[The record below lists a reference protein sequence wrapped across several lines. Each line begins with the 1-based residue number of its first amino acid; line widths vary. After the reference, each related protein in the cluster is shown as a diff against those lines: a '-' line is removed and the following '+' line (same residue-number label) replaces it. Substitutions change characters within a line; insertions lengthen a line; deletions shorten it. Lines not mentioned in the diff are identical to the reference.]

1 MCSMIRPAAALACWL
16 LAAGAGAQTA
26 APAPL
31 TPPAP
36 QVTAPGPAAA
46 ALRRT
51 EAVARV
57 TVIEDDGVRIEE
69 TRLRGAPQRI
79 TVQSKVGN
87 AREYEI
93 LVGRGGRDTSQD
105 RGAAGQRAWSV
116 FGF

>member
-1 MCSMIRPAAALACWL
+1 MTRCNALTLAALL
-16 LAAGAGAQTA
+16 LAAPAVVPAHPVA
-26 APAPL
+26 SAPAL
-31 TPPAP
+31 PASGGGRP
-36 QVTAPGPAAA
+36 DESLQ
-46 ALRRT
+46 RRI
-51 EAVARV
+51 
-57 TVIEDDGVRIEE
+57 IEDEGVRIEE

-116 FGF
+116 FGY

>member
-1 MCSMIRPAAALACWL
+1 MFRIAAAGACCLLAAHAAAEPAQPAAALAQ
-16 LAAGAGAQTA
+16 AAPQAAVPDAA
-26 APAPL
+26 APA
-31 TPPAP
+31 
-36 QVTAPGPAAA
+36 
-46 ALRRT
+46 RRT

-69 TRLRGAPQRI
+69 TRLRGAAQRI

-93 LVGRGGRDTSQD
+93 IVGRGGRDTSQD
-105 RGAAGQRAWSV
+105 RGAAGQRAWRV

>member
-1 MCSMIRPAAALACWL
+1 MSTMSRLAAASAPWL
-16 LAAGAGAQTA
+16 LAASAGAQTA
-26 APAPL
+26 PPSPPAAPAAQATAPASAPAP
-31 TPPAP
+31 
-36 QVTAPGPAAA
+36 Q
-46 ALRRT
+46 RRA

-69 TRLRGAPQRI
+69 TRLRGAAQRI

-93 LVGRGGRDTSQD
+93 LVGRGGRDPSQD

>member
-1 MCSMIRPAAALACWL
+1 MASNATAQVAAGAATAPPPAAPAAAPRA
-16 LAAGAGAQTA
+16 
-26 APAPL
+26 
-31 TPPAP
+31 
-36 QVTAPGPAAA
+36 
-46 ALRRT
+46 T

-69 TRLRGAPQRI
+69 TRLRGAAQRI

-93 LVGRGGRDTSQD
+93 IVGRGGRDPSQD

-116 FGF
+116 LGF

>member
-1 MCSMIRPAAALACWL
+1 MIRPAVALACWL

-26 APAPL
+26 APAVP

-36 QVTAPGPAAA
+36 QATAPGPAAA

-69 TRLRGAPQRI
+69 TRLRGAAQRI

>member
-1 MCSMIRPAAALACWL
+1 MFRPAAALACWL
-16 LAAGAGAQTA
+16 LAAGACAQTA
-26 APAPL
+26 PPVAPAAPTAQATAPEPAPAP
-31 TPPAP
+31 
-36 QVTAPGPAAA
+36 Q
-46 ALRRT
+46 RRT

-69 TRLRGAPQRI
+69 TRLRGAAQRI

-93 LVGRGGRDTSQD
+93 LVGRGGRDPSQD

-116 FGF
+116 LGF